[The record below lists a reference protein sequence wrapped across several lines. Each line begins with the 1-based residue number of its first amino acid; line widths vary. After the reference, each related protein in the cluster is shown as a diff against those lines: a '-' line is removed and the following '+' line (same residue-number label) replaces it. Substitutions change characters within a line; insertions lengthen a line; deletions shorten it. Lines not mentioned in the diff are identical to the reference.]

1 MREMKGIE
9 IKSGCVFYYGN
20 PAGYVD
26 SGTAVL
32 DNMFR
37 GDELD
42 SWITKSGL
50 TPKWSDGV
58 YDRLANGAPA
68 QAGELP
74 APQKSCRIW
83 QLRPDVDPM
92 MKFVS
97 YAETTGRFGEPD
109 PANYILA
116 YDGQLGTNDLEEI
129 WTRLNQDDRPPG
141 YTGYSLSM
149 SDVIELYD
157 HSGSEFHFVDRFG
170 FKEIGFDGQAPEQ
183 AQGMNMSM

>member
-1 MREMKGIE
+1 MKGIE

-20 PAGYVD
+20 PAGYIEHD
-26 SGTAVL
+26 TAVL

-37 GDELD
+37 GDELEGF
-42 SWITKSGL
+42 IAKSGL

-58 YDRLANGAPA
+58 YDRLSGGGPI
-68 QAGELP
+68 QAGETPLP
-74 APQKSCRIW
+74 LKSCRIW
-83 QLRPDVDPM
+83 QLRSDVDPM

-97 YAETTGRFGEPD
+97 YAEMTDRFGAPD
-109 PANYILA
+109 PANYTLA

-129 WTRLNQDDRPPG
+129 WTRLNQDERPAG

-157 HSGSEFHFVDRFG
+157 HSGSEYHFVDRFG
-170 FKEIGFDGQAPEQ
+170 FKAIGFDGRAPEQ
-183 AQGMNMSM
+183 AQGMTMSM